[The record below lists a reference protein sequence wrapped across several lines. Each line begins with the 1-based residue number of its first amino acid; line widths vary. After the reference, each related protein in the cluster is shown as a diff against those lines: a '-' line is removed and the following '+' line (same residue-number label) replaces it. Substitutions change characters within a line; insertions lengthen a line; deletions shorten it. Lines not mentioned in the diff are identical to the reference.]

1 MRAYLTAVA
10 AAAAFAGCA
19 AGANAAASCSLTLP
33 ATISVGN
40 YNPTILNTS
49 TIVTFG
55 LSYTCDAGASAT
67 GLTIAAG
74 IGAYPSGATFDKR
87 NMKAGGADSL
97 NYWLYPPGY
106 AVTSHSSS
114 NVWGDG
120 SGTSRVWGPFAPV
133 NGTVYSGTA
142 SLQVD
147 GNQDVAGG
155 SYTDSVVFTMTFV

>member
-1 MRAYLTAVA
+1 MRAFVIAIA
-10 AAAAFAGCA
+10 AAAAVAACA
-19 AGANAAASCSLTLP
+19 AGANAAASCSMTLP
-33 ATISVGN
+33 ATVNVGN
-40 YNPTILNTS
+40 YDPTLLNTS
-49 TIVTFG
+49 VTVTFA
-55 LSYTCDAGASAT
+55 LSYTCAAGASAT
-67 GLTIAAG
+67 NLMIAAG

-106 AVTSHSSS
+106 GVTPHSSA

-133 NGTVYSGTA
+133 NGTIYNGTG
-142 SLQVD
+142 SLQVE

-155 SYTDSVVFTMTFV
+155 NYADSVVFTMTFV

>member
-1 MRAYLTAVA
+1 VRAFLTAIASTIV
-10 AAAAFAGCA
+10 FAGCA
-19 AGANAAASCSLTLP
+19 AAANAAAMCSMTLP
-33 ATISVGN
+33 ATVNVGN

-55 LSYTCDAGASAT
+55 LSYTCDTGASAT
-67 GLTIAAG
+67 NLTITAG
-74 IGAYPSGATFDKR
+74 IGANPSGATFDKR
-87 NMKAGGADSL
+87 NMKAGGSDSL
-97 NYWLYPPGY
+97 NYWFYPPGY
-106 AVTSHSSS
+106 TVTPHSSA

-133 NGTVYSGTA
+133 NSTVYNGTA

-155 SYTDSVVFTMTFV
+155 SYSDSVVFTMTFV